1 MKVISASPSKLSVN
15 GFDLINSDE
24 QNLLQFRLIPMIH
37 IGEANFYKSAT
48 NALGDCQHLIFE
60 GVKLNK
66 LRSFGRIT
74 KQIAK
79 KLELVEQR
87 NQMRLKELPLKLIH
101 GDLDEEEASKAWQ
114 KVNRWER
121 LSVRYM
127 YPLLYHRN
135 RRHLSRRMMARV
147 LANSQEARY
156 SYRYAMYP
164 IDSADFFI
172 SEFRERKLFKTINR
186 HIKEQ
191 KDTTSITGILYGA
204 GHAKAIL
211 AHLEQWGY
219 SIQNA
224 FPLTV
229 FNIK

>member
-1 MKVISASPSKLSVN
+1 MKVINASPSKLSVN
-15 GFDLINSDE
+15 GFDLVSSDE

-37 IGEANFYKSAT
+37 VGEATFYESAT
-48 NALGDCQHLIFE
+48 YALGDCHHLIFE

-74 KQIAK
+74 KWVAK

-87 NQMRLKELPLKLIH
+87 HQMRLKELPLKLIH

-135 RRHLSRRMMARV
+135 KRHLSRRMMARV